1 MDLETNDSSRYV
13 ETDFSKIRVGIKTL
27 QDAVYNVNTFSKINK
42 NFGDKQFVLKAI
54 HDGDLKAVREVS
66 NFYYKVSGIYQRLCR
81 YMAYMYR
88 YDWVVTPFTQLDKNI
103 KVSKVLENFYKAL
116 NFLDNF
122 QVKKF
127 FGDVALKVIRYG
139 CYYGYL
145 IEQPD
150 TILIQELL
158 VHVH

>member
-81 YMAYMYR
+81 YMAYMYT

-139 CYYGYL
+139 CYYG
-145 IEQPD
+145 
-150 TILIQELL
+150 
-158 VHVH
+158 

>member
-13 ETDFSKIRVGIKTL
+13 ETDFSRIRVGIKTL

-145 IEQPD
+145 IEQLD
-150 TILIQELL
+150 TVLIQ
-158 VHVH
+158 

>member
-13 ETDFSKIRVGIKTL
+13 ETDFSRIRVGIKTL

-116 NFLDNF
+116 NLLDNF

-127 FGDVALKVIRYG
+127 FFYVSIKIISFG
-139 CYYGYL
+139 CYYLYL
-145 IEQPD
+145 FEQD
-150 TILIQELL
+150 DLVLI
-158 VHVH
+158 H